1 MNTSTPSESSAASG
15 AAGILRDVFSE
26 LDYGLRFRL
35 WDGTTLSVGREVL
48 PIEVA
53 FPSLD
58 SFKRVL
64 LNPTADAFAEAY
76 CDSAID
82 FEGDLFEAMKVA
94 DSFEKIE
101 LSAMRKFRMG
111 LRIWK
116 LSE

>member
-1 MNTSTPSESSAASG
+1 MQPTHVKSSSAASG
-15 AAGILRDVFSE
+15 AAGILRDVFSDLE
-26 LDYGLRFRL
+26 YGLNFRL
-35 WDGTTLSVGREVL
+35 WDGTALSVGRIVL
-48 PIEVA
+48 PLEIT
-53 FPSLD
+53 FPSLE

-101 LSAMRKFRMG
+101 LTTMQKFKMA

>member
-1 MNTSTPSESSAASG
+1 MKTTPAESSSSASG
-15 AAGILRDVFSE
+15 AAEILRDVFGDM
-26 LDYGLRFRL
+26 DYGLNFRL
-35 WDGTTLSVGREVL
+35 WDGTTVSAGREVL
-48 PIEVA
+48 PLEIT
-53 FPSLD
+53 FPSLE

-101 LSAMRKFRMG
+101 LSTMRKFKLA

>member
-1 MNTSTPSESSAASG
+1 MDTSTAKHGSAASG
-15 AAGILRDVFSE
+15 AAGILRDVFAD
-26 LDYGLRFRL
+26 LDYGLNFRL
-35 WDGTTLSVGREVL
+35 WDGTTLSAGREVL
-48 PIEVA
+48 PMEIT

-76 CDSAID
+76 CDSAIE

-101 LSAMRKFRMG
+101 LTTMQKFKMA

>member
-1 MNTSTPSESSAASG
+1 MNTSTANSRSAASG
-15 AAGILRDVFSE
+15 AAGILRDVFAG

-48 PIEVA
+48 PLEVA

-76 CDSAID
+76 CDSVID

-101 LSAMRKFRMG
+101 LSAMQKFKLA

>member
-1 MNTSTPSESSAASG
+1 MNTSTAQSRSAASG
-15 AAGILRDVFSE
+15 AADILRDVFG
-26 LDYGLRFRL
+26 DMDFGLRFRM
-35 WDGTTLSVGREVL
+35 WDGATISVGREVL
-48 PIEVA
+48 PVEIT

-76 CDSAID
+76 CDSVID

-94 DSFEKIE
+94 DSFENIE
-101 LSAMRKFRMG
+101 LTTMQKFKLA

>member
-1 MNTSTPSESSAASG
+1 MQSTHVKSRSAVSG
-15 AAGILRDVFSE
+15 AADILRDVFG
-26 LDYGLRFRL
+26 DMDHGLRFRM
-35 WDGTTLSVGREVL
+35 WDGTTISVGREVL
-48 PIEVA
+48 PLEIT

-58 SFKRVL
+58 SFKHIL

-76 CDSAID
+76 CNSVIE

-94 DSFEKIE
+94 DSFENIE
-101 LSAMRKFRMG
+101 LTAMQKFKLA

>member
-1 MNTSTPSESSAASG
+1 MDTSTVNGRSAASG
-15 AAGILRDVFSE
+15 AAGILCDIFSD

-48 PIEVA
+48 PLEIT

-76 CDSAID
+76 CDSVID

-94 DSFEKIE
+94 DSFENIE
-101 LSAMRKFRMG
+101 LSAMQKFKLA